1 MLDPAVRAELLTII
15 KTIMASPAIQQDLE
29 IAGESMMSYIEEIFN
44 KYEIKPDS
52 LYQKIKNKIKGVFKM
67 TTTTADIRTTAELEL
82 MQTAFSAI
90 LNHSASTDVKN
101 SVLTVLLNAG
111 LTYLESQ
118 VSNTNS

>member
-82 MQTAFSAI
+82 MQTAFTAI
-90 LNHSASTDVKN
+90 LNHTASSDVKN

-111 LTYLESQ
+111 LSYLENQ
-118 VSNTNS
+118 AATNS